1 MKKTEI
7 NIVRRIKA
15 IENSTFTEDDIKLLL
30 IEIRERLKKNR
41 FLAEICHFVAHS
53 ERDKGICHKK
63 IDVRYAK
70 LKLIEE
76 NTKAK
81 LTQEFIRENK
91 DKPESFFSDAMLDFI
106 KTEKIEKSLF
116 ELIIIGGIDDLENEM
131 YNKFYKTNKK
141 QVKSLITNA
150 YELVNGY
157 YLIKENIDRK
167 GFLYID
173 DLLKFIRGTV
183 TGKPAFYSHDIK
195 NDFIRAIKKLSI
207 ELNHIL
213 NIKSLNKN
221 IDDVILTI
229 ITLLQDAQFKLFDG
243 EIGRSFM
250 VLHPNDNGSEIYL
263 MGKTGKFSMPLIG
276 TNLKAKKYIREDDVE
291 IETHNL
297 SEIPW
302 TNIYRKENGNIEL
315 IKNKA

>member
-1 MKKTEI
+1 MKKTDI
-7 NIVRRIKA
+7 NIIRRIKA

-41 FLAEICHFVAHS
+41 FLTEICHFVAHS

-70 LKLIEE
+70 LKFIE
-76 NTKAK
+76 
-81 LTQEFIRENK
+81 ENK
-91 DKPESFFSDAMLDFI
+91 DKPERFFTDIILDFI

-116 ELIIIGGIDDLENEM
+116 ELIILRGIDDLENEM
-131 YNKFYKTNKK
+131 YSKYYKTNKK
-141 QVKSLITNA
+141 RVKSLIINS
-150 YELVNGY
+150 YELVKEN
-157 YLIKENIDRK
+157 YLIKESIDRK
-167 GFLYID
+167 EFLYID

-195 NDFIRAIKKLSI
+195 NDFIRAIKKLSV
-207 ELNHIL
+207 ELKHTL
-213 NIKSLNKN
+213 NIKEFNKN

-243 EIGRSFM
+243 EIGHSFM
-250 VLHPNDNGSEIYL
+250 ALHPNDNGSEIYL
-263 MGKTGKFSMPLIG
+263 IGKTGKFSMPLIG
-276 TNLKAKKYIREDDVE
+276 TNLKAKKYISKENFETE
-291 IETHNL
+291 INNI

-302 TNIYRKENGNIEL
+302 TNIYRKENGKIEL

>member
-1 MKKTEI
+1 
-7 NIVRRIKA
+7 
-15 IENSTFTEDDIKLLL
+15 
-30 IEIRERLKKNR
+30 R

-141 QVKSLITNA
+141 QVKSL
-150 YELVNGY
+150 
-157 YLIKENIDRK
+157 
-167 GFLYID
+167 
-173 DLLKFIRGTV
+173 
-183 TGKPAFYSHDIK
+183 
-195 NDFIRAIKKLSI
+195 
-207 ELNHIL
+207 
-213 NIKSLNKN
+213 
-221 IDDVILTI
+221 
-229 ITLLQDAQFKLFDG
+229 
-243 EIGRSFM
+243 
-250 VLHPNDNGSEIYL
+250 
-263 MGKTGKFSMPLIG
+263 
-276 TNLKAKKYIREDDVE
+276 
-291 IETHNL
+291 
-297 SEIPW
+297 
-302 TNIYRKENGNIEL
+302 
-315 IKNKA
+315 

>member
-1 MKKTEI
+1 MKKTDI

-41 FLAEICHFVAHS
+41 FLTEICHFVAHS

-70 LKLIEE
+70 LKFIEE

-81 LTQEFIRENK
+81 LTQEFISKNK
-91 DKPESFFSDAMLDFI
+91 DKPESFFTDTMLDFI

-131 YNKFYKTNKK
+131 YSKYYKTNKK
-141 QVKSLITNA
+141 RVKSLIANA
-150 YELVNGY
+150 YELVNGH
-157 YLIKENIDRK
+157 YLIKESIDRK
-167 GFLYID
+167 EFLYID

-195 NDFIRAIKKLSI
+195 NDFIRAIKKMAV

-213 NIKSLNKN
+213 NIKEFNKN

-229 ITLLQDAQFKLFDG
+229 ITLLQDAEFKLFDG

-276 TNLKAKKYIREDDVE
+276 TNLKSKKYISKDNIGTEKN
-291 IETHNL
+291 TL

-302 TNIYRKENGNIEL
+302 TNVNRNENGKMEL